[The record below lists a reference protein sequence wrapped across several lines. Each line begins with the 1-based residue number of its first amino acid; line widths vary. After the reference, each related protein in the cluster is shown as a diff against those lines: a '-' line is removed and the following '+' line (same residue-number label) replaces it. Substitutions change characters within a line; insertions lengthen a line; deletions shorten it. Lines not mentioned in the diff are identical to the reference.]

1 MQYNMTMIKQ
11 RSPAVTY
18 VQPYRYS
25 SPNIPLSAIRRFAR
39 QIAERFHPDKIILF
53 GSYAYGRPHN
63 ESDVDLLVIMPAYD
77 VIGKESRIAS
87 ALDQPFASDIIVRT
101 PEQVERGLKR
111 NNWFLREVIEKG
123 KVVYD
128 AGNGSA
134 RRMQNAARSL
144 PRPVPF
150 FAPRNGKSPMTPETA
165 QWIRYAEEDWQVAR
179 NVAAMAPPRR
189 NAACFHCQQAA
200 EKYLKA
206 LMQETGL
213 VVPKEHN
220 LEKLLDKLLPHH
232 GMLAS
237 LRRSLRSLTPYAVN
251 FRYPGA
257 RATTR
262 RMQAALRQAERVRTA
277 LRARLGLPP

>member
-1 MQYNMTMIKQ
+1 
-11 RSPAVTY
+11 
-18 VQPYRYS
+18 
-25 SPNIPLSAIRRFAR
+25 
-39 QIAERFHPDKIILF
+39 
-53 GSYAYGRPHN
+53 
-63 ESDVDLLVIMPAYD
+63 MPAYD

-128 AGNGSA
+128 AGNGSG

-165 QWIRYAEEDWQVAR
+165 QWIRNAEEDWQ
-179 NVAAMAPPRR
+179 AANDLAAKTPPRR
-189 NAACFHCQQAA
+189 NSACFHCQQAA

-213 VVPKEHN
+213 MVPKEHH

-232 GMLAS
+232 GVLDALEAAFWVEVDHLA
-237 LRRSLRSLTPYAVN
+237 
-251 FRYPGA
+251 GD
-257 RATTR
+257 
-262 RMQAALRQAERVRTA
+262 ALPAGEE
-277 LRARLGLPP
+277 